1 MENEI
6 IILFIIRLIGV
17 LIGIYGIRKFP
28 SSYLVIA
35 LQIAV
40 SIILE
45 LIAIYWTYSHPTNY
59 EIYNIYIP
67 LETLLLGWAGW
78 HSLPSEKGK
87 KRLKL
92 ILTIYAVIAIA
103 STLLNDLHL
112 FNTRLLILGF
122 LMLTGL
128 SLYQLIDPQTKEK
141 SPLKNPMIII
151 ITANL
156 VYFCGDLPMFIG
168 REYLLSSLSTNVYDL
183 LFFITNQ
190 VLAILR
196 YTAYTV
202 ALIILLFNYK
212 KSLE

>member
-6 IILFIIRLIGV
+6 IILFIIRFLGV

-28 SSYLVIA
+28 FSYLFIT

-40 SIILE
+40 SIVIE
-45 LIAIYWTYSHPTNY
+45 LTAIYWTHSHPTNY

-67 LETLLLGWAGW
+67 LEALLLGWAGW
-78 HSLPSEKGK
+78 HSLPTKKGK
-87 KRLKL
+87 KRLKI
-92 ILTIYAVIAIA
+92 ILNIYAIIAIA
-103 STLLNDLHL
+103 SISLNDIHL

-141 SPLKNPMIII
+141 SPFKNPMIII

-156 VYFCGDLPMFIG
+156 LYFCGDLPMFIG
-168 REYLLSSLSTNVYDL
+168 REYLLSSLSSDVFNV
-183 LFFITNQ
+183 LFFLTNQ

-196 YTAYTV
+196 YSAYTV
-202 ALIILLFNYK
+202 ALIILLINYK
-212 KSLE
+212 KSLK

>member
-6 IILFIIRLIGV
+6 IVLFIIRLIGV

-28 SSYLVIA
+28 SSYLVIT

-40 SIILE
+40 SIVIDL
-45 LIAIYWTYSHPTNY
+45 LAIYWIHAHPTNY

-67 LETLLLGWAGW
+67 LEALLLGWAGW
-78 HSLPSEKGK
+78 FSLPSEKGK
-87 KRLKL
+87 KRLKI
-92 ILTIYAVIAIA
+92 ILNVYAIIAIA
-103 STLLNDLHL
+103 STFLNDIHL

-168 REYLLSSLSTNVYDL
+168 REYLLSSLSTNVYDI

-196 YTAYTV
+196 YSAYTV
-202 ALIILLFNYK
+202 ALIILLINYK
-212 KSLE
+212 KSLK